1 MIRALFKKKVAKNA
15 AWIIACK
22 LIQAVLGLV
31 ISMLTARYLG
41 PAYFGVVN
49 YAQSLV
55 TFITPVAQL
64 GLTSTMVHELVN
76 HPEQEGEIV
85 GTAIAMS
92 AFSSLLC
99 IAGLM
104 GYVRL
109 SSPGEPETVLVCG
122 LYSLV
127 LLMQSLE
134 LIQYWFQ
141 EKLLSKY
148 SAILTLCAYTVMS
161 AYQTYLLVTRKPVA
175 WFALS
180 KTLEYG
186 IIAAG
191 LLLFYHR
198 LSHGKLRWNARIAR
212 RMLAHSWHY
221 MVSFLMVMT
230 FAQADRIMIKR
241 MMGNTAMGYYSA
253 AVVCANMTDFVF
265 LAIIDSLRP
274 VILED
279 KLKSQRAYE
288 KGMSLLYCIVIYL
301 ALLQSVVITL
311 LAQPIVNILYGQAYA
326 GAVRAL
332 RIIVWYT
339 AFSYIG
345 TARTV
350 WILGER
356 KEKTLLLINFCGA
369 AANIGL
375 NLLLIPRWGI
385 EGAALAS
392 LVTQMFANWG
402 IGYLLPEIRGNN
414 RLIWKGLNP
423 RLLLTLAVQN
433 QQG

>member
-1 MIRALFKKKVAKNA
+1 MISTLFKKKAAKNA

-22 LIQAVLGLV
+22 LIQAILGLM
-31 ISMLTARYLG
+31 ISMFTARYLG
-41 PAYFGVVN
+41 PEKFGVVN

-85 GTAIAMS
+85 ATAIGMS

-99 IAGLM
+99 MAGLM

-109 SSPGEPETVLVCG
+109 SSPDEPETMLICG

-148 SAILTLCAYTVMS
+148 SAILTLAAYSIMS
-161 AYQTYLLVTRKPVA
+161 AYQMYLLVTQKPVA

-180 KTLEYG
+180 KVLEYG
-186 IIAAG
+186 IIAVG
-191 LLLFYHR
+191 LLLFYRR
-198 LSHGKLRWNARIAR
+198 LSDGKLRWNEQIAR
-212 RMLAHSWHY
+212 RMIAQSWHY

-241 MMGNTAMGYYSA
+241 MIGNTAMGYYSA

-265 LAIIDSLRP
+265 LAIIESLRP

-279 KLKSQRAYE
+279 KRMNQQAYE
-288 KGMSLLYCIVIYL
+288 ECMSLLYCIVIYL
-301 ALLQSVVITL
+301 SLLQSVFITL
-311 LAQPIVNILYGQAYA
+311 LARPIVNILYGQEYTN
-326 GAVRAL
+326 AVQAL
-332 RIIVWYT
+332 KIIVWYT

-345 TARTV
+345 TARNV

-369 AANIGL
+369 VTNVGL

-385 EGAALAS
+385 EGAAFAS
-392 LVTQMFANWG
+392 LVTQMFTNWG
-402 IGYLLPEIRGNN
+402 IGYLLPSIRENN

-423 RLLLTLAVQN
+423 RLLKVVVQMS
-433 QQG
+433 QR